1 MKTTLLLLLVAFTTL
16 NAQAVSLVNGV
27 ASSSITTFNTV
38 NNDLLKDGD
47 EKLTILTNPVKD
59 GQLRLKYIANAGVSF
74 NLTIV
79 NSLGEQV
86 FTAKRNASSQ
96 ELSFDIS
103 KLATGIYFLRV
114 STDDSSVVKKLIV
127 Q

>member
-1 MKTTLLLLLVAFTTL
+1 MRTTLLSLFLFLFL
-16 NAQAVSLVNGV
+16 IPFNGIAVDTRNKPAVTATAAPSE
-27 ASSSITTFNTV
+27 
-38 NNDLLKDGD
+38 

-59 GQLRLKYIANAGVSF
+59 GQLKIKYLGTEGQSF

-86 FTAKRNASSQ
+86 YNVKRNASRQ

-103 KLATGIYFLRV
+103 KLAAGIYFLRV
-114 STDDSSVVKKLIV
+114 NTEDSSTVKKLIV